1 MLGGVGGTSIRWA
14 GGERGR
20 SMPIHPYAVLVARVV
35 DSRREESGDSPHYQV
50 HVRDETG
57 ADYRIAITV

>member
-1 MLGGVGGTSIRWA
+1 
-14 GGERGR
+14 
-20 SMPIHPYAVLVARVV
+20 MPIHPYAVLVARVV